1 LPTLYTRRALQN
13 AFFRQWEARG
23 GTEEKPPLATGGHS
37 STSAKS
43 PAFKTAAAAALKLP
57 RMRRGPEWAPPAPL
71 AVPLAER
78 PLSRGVARSPTLNP
92 AAPAAPPLSPGQ
104 SNIPPQGVPPM
115 PPILAASP
123 YVPLP
128 PPGLFRALH
137 PAPPPTSS
145 RLGRTADRGGVS
157 RPRRL
162 RLSGGRHRRRGI
174 ARDAFIKTIAD
185 LADLGISDLGTL
197 TPGQMHAV
205 FEIYATHAIE
215 APITNDVGTKSIIL
229 PADVRAVASVR
240 GAAPRFHPP
249 KRQRCRRGRG
259 CRRTPPA

>member
-1 LPTLYTRRALQN
+1 MGTSGSSSGPAGGTPLIPRGGSIAHAEPRRAGRTAPQSR
-13 AFFRQWEARG
+13 AIKHPAAGRPADASD
-23 GTEEKPPLATGGHS
+23 PS
-37 STSAKS
+37 SLSLRS
-43 PAFKTAAAAALKLP
+43 PAAAWALP
-57 RMRRGPEWAPPAPL
+57 SA
-71 AVPLAER
+71 
-78 PLSRGVARSPTLNP
+78 
-92 AAPAAPPLSPGQ
+92 SPG
-104 SNIPPQGVPPM
+104 
-115 PPILAASP
+115 
-123 YVPLP
+123 
-128 PPGLFRALH
+128 
-137 PAPPPTSS
+137 PPPTSS